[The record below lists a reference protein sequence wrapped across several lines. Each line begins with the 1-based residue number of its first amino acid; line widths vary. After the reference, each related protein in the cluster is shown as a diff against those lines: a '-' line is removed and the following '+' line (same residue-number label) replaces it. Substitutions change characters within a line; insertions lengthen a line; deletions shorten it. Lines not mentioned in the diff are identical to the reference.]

1 MTNAQKKIL
10 YVATSDIHLTTFHLP
25 YLKWLSEMGYIVE
38 IAAEQRGGFSIDCVH
53 QAHWMP
59 FPRKLVSIQNIKTYR
74 RLKDLIDAG
83 DYNLIHCHT
92 PIPSALT
99 RLASRRWRKKG
110 GKLLYTAHGFH
121 FYRGAPIKNWIFYY
135 PIEWILSAFTDTII
149 TINKA
154 DFDYIDGRMRHNQSF
169 MIPGIGVQTDRFRPV
184 TKEDRHKFREELGF
198 ADDDFIL
205 LYVAEFIPRKNH
217 QFLIDALPGI
227 LRQIPNVKLLFAG
240 RGELL
245 EKCEAQIA
253 SQNLGD
259 AVHFLGFRSDIP
271 KLAAIADVA
280 VSSSRH
286 EGLGLALVEQMLCQ
300 TPCIASEDRGH
311 REFVI
316 DGETGFLFPQRDTKA
331 FQERVLEMFNNCDLR
346 SKLGRSARDCAL
358 EFSID
363 KSLEEMKNIYLLHL
377 TD

>member
-1 MTNAQKKIL
+1 MTGKRRKIL
-10 YVATSDIHLTTFHLP
+10 YVATSDIHLKTFHLP
-25 YLKWLSEMGYIVE
+25 YLNWLSETDYIVE
-38 IAAEQRGGFSIDCVH
+38 IAAEQRGGLSIDCVDR
-53 QAHWMP
+53 AHWMP

-83 DYNLIHCHT
+83 DYDLIHCHT

-99 RLASRRWRKKG
+99 RLAARRWRKRG
-110 GKLLYTAHGFH
+110 RQLLYTAHGFH
-121 FYRGAPIKNWIFYY
+121 FYRGAPLKNWLFYY

-149 TINKA
+149 TINKD
-154 DFDYIDGRMRHNQSF
+154 DFGYIDGRMWHDRSF
-169 MIPGIGVQTDRFRPV
+169 MIRGIGVQTERFKPV
-184 TKEDRHKFREELGF
+184 TIEDRHNLREELGF
-198 ADDDFIL
+198 AENDFIL

-217 QFLIDALPGI
+217 QFLIDALPE
-227 LRQIPNVKLLFAG
+227 LHRKIPNVKLLFAG
-240 RGELL
+240 RGDLL
-245 EKCEAQIA
+245 EKCEAQVA

-300 TPCIASEDRGH
+300 TPCVASEDRGH

-316 DGETGFLFPQRDTKA
+316 NGETGFLFPQGDTKA
-331 FQERVLEMFNNCDLR
+331 FQERVLEMFNNPDLR
-346 SKLGRSARDCAL
+346 SRLGRSARDCAL

-363 KSLEEMKNIYLLHL
+363 KSLEAMKSIYLSHL
-377 TD
+377 TN